1 MNNKNQ
7 VKIECLGLRKTVRHV
22 MASEASTHLG
32 NAFREVLLAMR
43 SAVDAAIKSK
53 EQHAEAKFQKIT
65 VESEH
70 AN

>member
-7 VKIECLGLRKTVRHV
+7 AEIECLGLCKTVRHV

-43 SAVDAAIKSK
+43 SVVDAVIESK
-53 EQHAEAKFQKIT
+53 TQNAAAKLQKVTI
-65 VESEH
+65 E
-70 AN
+70 